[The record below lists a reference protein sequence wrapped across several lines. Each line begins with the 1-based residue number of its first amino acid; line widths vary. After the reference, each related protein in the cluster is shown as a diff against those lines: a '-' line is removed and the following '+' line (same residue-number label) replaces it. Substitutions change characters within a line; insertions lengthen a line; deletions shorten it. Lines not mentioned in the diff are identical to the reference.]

1 MTREAFIKKWLAN
14 PQKQYNE
21 QCRDEMRDD
30 LDKVIEYPQQQ
41 VKKLNIHDIMAR
53 LYDDVTK
60 NSNADRSRVVAGFD
74 KGKLCF
80 YEHDLHEETVKR
92 YLTTVSLNVP

>member
-1 MTREAFIKKWLAN
+1 MPIYKNSTNLNKTDMFEIK
-14 PQKQYNE
+14 PPIY
-21 QCRDEMRDD
+21 DEGGKALSIAD
-30 LDKVIEYPQQQ
+30 V
-41 VKKLNIHDIMAR
+41 MAR
-53 LYDDVTK
+53 LFEDVTK

-80 YEHDLHEETVKR
+80 YELDLHEETVKR

>member
-1 MTREAFIKKWLAN
+1 MKELKEDIIEAVQDATDIVDGTVSIPILEHFLDEILT
-14 PQKQYNE
+14 E
-21 QCRDEMRDD
+21 QC
-30 LDKVIEYPQQQ
+30 
-41 VKKLNIHDIMAR
+41 NIADVMAR
-53 LYDDVTK
+53 LFDDVTK

-80 YEHDLHEETVKR
+80 YELDLHEETVKR